1 MTEDERKAAIE
12 ALEARRK
19 ARGMSDPLNRLRAIN
34 EAAIA
39 RGATVYVN
47 QPAKESDK

>member
-1 MTEDERKAAIE
+1 MTEEERKASIE

-19 ARGMSDPLNRLRAIN
+19 ARGMSDPLNRLRAHN
-34 EAAIA
+34 EAAIK

-47 QPAKESDK
+47 QPAKEKE

>member
-1 MTEDERKAAIE
+1 MTDNERKAPIA

-47 QPAKESDK
+47 QPAKEKE